1 MLNKK
6 LKNKILDQGKKYLVD
21 TGSSLVYSNLVFTP
35 IEMLTTGGNV
45 EQVTETRLK
54 MSLIGLAISRPYGL
68 FRNYW
73 SKKVWDINEK
83 TSNLKRYAA
92 DITGNLLYYGG
103 IYTGMAL
110 SSGRDLDEVGMAL
123 GFASLTTMFTGRPY
137 GIFMDYC
144 RKKAGIEPAMKS
156 KNVTLEEKIK

>member
-1 MLNKK
+1 MMQTNLR
-6 LKNKILDQGKKYLVD
+6 NKILNQGKKYLVD

-35 IEMLTTGGNV
+35 IEILTTGGNI

-54 MSLIGLAISRPYGL
+54 MSLLGLAISRPYGI

-73 SKKVWDINEK
+73 SKQVWKIDNK
-83 TSNLKRYAA
+83 TSNLRRYSA

-103 IYTGMAL
+103 IYTGIAV
-110 SSGRDLDEVGMAL
+110 SSGRDMEEIGIAL
-123 GFASLTTMFTGRPY
+123 GLASLTTMFTGRPY
-137 GIFMDYC
+137 GMFMDYC

-156 KNVTLEEKIK
+156 KQSTLDDRLI